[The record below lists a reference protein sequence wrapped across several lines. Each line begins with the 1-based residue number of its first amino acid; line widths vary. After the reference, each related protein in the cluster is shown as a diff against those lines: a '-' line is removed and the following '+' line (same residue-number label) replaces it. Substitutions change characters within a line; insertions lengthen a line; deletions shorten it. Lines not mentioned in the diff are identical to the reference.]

1 MTVIDIVT
9 SVKSKAHRAGTRCK
23 QITFELHFPFPCK
36 SPCYSNLTF
45 EIKHGNTEKL

>member
-1 MTVIDIVT
+1 MTVLDIVI
-9 SVKSKAHRAGTRCK
+9 SVKSKAHRATRCK

-36 SPCYSNLTF
+36 SPCHSNLTF